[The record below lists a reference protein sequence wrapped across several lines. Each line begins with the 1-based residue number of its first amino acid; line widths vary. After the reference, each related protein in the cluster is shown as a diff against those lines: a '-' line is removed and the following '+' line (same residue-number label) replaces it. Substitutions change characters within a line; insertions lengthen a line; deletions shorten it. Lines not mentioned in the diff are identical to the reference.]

1 MKDNNLSEG
10 FIKEIN
16 PIFILNAAEY
26 FDALDN
32 KIIKNIEISQ
42 PFVSINDK
50 IIPFLNNIKAL
61 NIIDKNTV
69 KKNKIEEDKIYSK
82 NTKKYL
88 LYLYYKNISPKPD
101 WVKSAQNGWETFLD
115 EFTDDINKHIDEV
128 IIPSKVSHKSQL
140 VGQINRN
147 EKSEQYNFPLNDEV
161 GKDFK
166 TVVDRV
172 ATQLIRDKGG
182 YNRDSIAEAFEAWTV
197 HSYAG
202 DYNPLH
208 AHGCQ
213 TPSGMSMILYLK
225 VPKCIEEKPSFPQLH
240 NATGDIDGHTGLIT
254 STNTI
259 HDVYRLK
266 LDAQE
271 YIKPKKGFMIIFPN
285 WLQHCVMPFFGE
297 GERRTMSANF
307 NIKDSKET
315 VKQFKS
321 PTLNKEH

>member
-1 MKDNNLSEG
+1 MSLKDLSDS
-10 FIKEIN
+10 
-16 PIFILNAAEY
+16 L
-26 FDALDN
+26 
-32 KIIKNIEISQ
+32 
-42 PFVSINDK
+42 V
-50 IIPFLNNIKAL
+50 
-61 NIIDKNTV
+61 
-69 KKNKIEEDKIYSK
+69 
-82 NTKKYL
+82 TKKEQPKQQEQKPFDTHAQIKTIPA
-88 LYLYYKNISPKPD
+88 YKLMAIQFPD
-101 WVKSAQNGWETFLD
+101 A
-115 EFTDDINKHIDEV
+115 FTDDINNHIDNV
-128 IIPSKVSHKSQL
+128 IIPSKVSHSSQL

-147 EKSEQYNFPLNDEV
+147 EKSEQYTFPLNDDV

-172 ATQLIRDKGG
+172 ATSLLRDKTG
-182 YNRDSIAEAFEAWTV
+182 YARDSIAEAFEAWTV

-213 TPSGMSMILYLK
+213 TPAGMSMILYLK

-285 WLQHCVMPFFGE
+285 WLQHCVMPFFGD

-315 VKQFKS
+315 VAQFKS
-321 PTLNKEH
+321 PTLSKEH

>member
-1 MKDNNLSEG
+1 MSLKDLSDSLG
-10 FIKEIN
+10 
-16 PIFILNAAEY
+16 
-26 FDALDN
+26 
-32 KIIKNIEISQ
+32 
-42 PFVSINDK
+42 
-50 IIPFLNNIKAL
+50 
-61 NIIDKNTV
+61 
-69 KKNKIEEDKIYSK
+69 
-82 NTKKYL
+82 TKKEQPKQQEQKPFDTHAQIKTIPA
-88 LYLYYKNISPKPD
+88 YKLMAIQFPD
-101 WVKSAQNGWETFLD
+101 A
-115 EFTDDINKHIDEV
+115 FTDDINNHIDNV
-128 IIPSKVSHKSQL
+128 IIPSKVSHSSQL

-147 EKSEQYNFPLNDEV
+147 EKSEQYTFPLNDDV

-172 ATQLIRDKGG
+172 ATSLLRDKIG
-182 YNRDSIAEAFEAWTV
+182 YARDSIAEAFEAWTV
-197 HSYAG
+197 HSYEG

-213 TPSGMSMILYLK
+213 TPAGLSMIFYLK
-225 VPKCIEEKPSFPQLH
+225 VPKCIEDKPSFPTLH

-254 STNTI
+254 TTNTI

-285 WLQHCVMPFFGE
+285 WLQHCVMPFYGD

-307 NIKDSKET
+307 NIRDSKET
-315 VKQFKS
+315 VAQFKS